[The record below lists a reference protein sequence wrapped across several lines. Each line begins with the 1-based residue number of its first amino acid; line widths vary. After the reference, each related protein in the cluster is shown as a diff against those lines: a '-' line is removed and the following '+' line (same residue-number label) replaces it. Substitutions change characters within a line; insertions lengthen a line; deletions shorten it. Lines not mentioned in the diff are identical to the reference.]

1 MTRARLPVAVIGAG
15 PVGLAAAAHLLA
27 RGETPLILEAGP
39 AVGHVVRQ
47 WSHVRMF
54 TPWRFCVDRQAAAL
68 LAAHGWA
75 HPDSDAV
82 PTGAE
87 LLAGYLEPLAALPAI
102 AAHLHLGARVVG
114 VTRKGCDKVRTAGRD
129 ALPFVLRVADA
140 DGRMRGF
147 EARAVI
153 DASGTW
159 TQPNPAG
166 ADGLPALGE
175 VEAADRIA
183 YGIPCV
189 LGRDRARYTGRTT
202 AVVGSGHSALNA
214 LIELA
219 QLAEEAPGTRVL
231 WIMRKERVEAAFGG
245 EAADALPGRGELG
258 IQGRTLV
265 ETGAVEV
272 ITPFRVAEI
281 GRAADGGLLI
291 AGDYAGRSAGLAADE
306 MIVAA
311 GFRPDLAML
320 REVRLA
326 LDPWLECAAG
336 IGPLIDPNLHS
347 CGTVRPHGA
356 AELAHPEPGFF
367 VAGMKSYGRAPTFLL
382 ATGHE
387 QVRSI
392 AAHLAGD
399 LEAATRVELEL
410 PETGVCNTRL
420 PSPSRSKAAVSAA
433 SSCCGS
439 GSRITAEL
447 VPESVGS
454 CCGGPAPAGA
464 DACCAEDMDAKASGA
479 SGCGCAADPVFEPAI
494 AASCCGGADVAAPS
508 SRGAREPVPAEP
520 AE

>member
-1 MTRARLPVAVIGAG
+1 MIEPRLPVAVIGAG

-27 RGETPLILEAGP
+27 HGATPLILEAGP
-39 AVGHVVRQ
+39 EVGHSVRQ
-47 WSHVRMF
+47 WHHVRMF
-54 TPWRFCVDRQAAAL
+54 TPWRFCVDREAATL
-68 LAAHGWA
+68 LAMHGWR
-75 HPDSDAV
+75 HPRPGRI

-87 LLAGYLEPLAALPAI
+87 LVSAYLEPLASLPAI
-102 AAHLHLGARVVG
+102 APYLHLNARMVG
-114 VTRKGCDKVRTAGRD
+114 VTRKGTDKVRTPGRD
-129 ALPFVLRVADA
+129 ALPFVLRIADA
-140 DGRMRGF
+140 DGRLRSI

-159 TQPNPAG
+159 LQPNPAG
-166 ADGLPALGE
+166 ADGLPAPGE
-175 VEAADRIA
+175 TEAADCIA
-183 YGIPCV
+183 YGIPDV
-189 LGRDRARYTGRTT
+189 LERDRARYAGRVT

-219 QLAEEAPGTRVL
+219 ELAEEAPGTRVL
-231 WIMRKERVEAAFGG
+231 WISRKEHIEAAFGG

-265 ETGAVEV
+265 ESGAVEV
-272 ITPFRVAEI
+272 FAPFRLAEI
-281 GRAADGGLLI
+281 DRGPDGALLI
-291 AGDYAGRSAGLAADE
+291 AGDHAGRMARLRADQ

-320 REVRLA
+320 REVRLS

-356 AELAHPEPGFF
+356 RELAHPETGFF

-399 LEAATRVELEL
+399 FEAANRVELEL
-410 PETGVCNTRL
+410 PETGVCNAR
-420 PSPSRSKAAVSAA
+420 PPSRAKAGAPA
-433 SSCCGS
+433 SSG
-439 GSRITAEL
+439 
-447 VPESVGS
+447 

-464 DACCAEDMDAKASGA
+464 DACCAEDLDAKAEGTEV
-479 SGCGCAADPVFEPAI
+479 CGCVAQPVPAAAI
-494 AASCCGGADVAAPS
+494 AAPAAVEEE
-508 SRGAREPVPAEP
+508 RTL
-520 AE
+520 